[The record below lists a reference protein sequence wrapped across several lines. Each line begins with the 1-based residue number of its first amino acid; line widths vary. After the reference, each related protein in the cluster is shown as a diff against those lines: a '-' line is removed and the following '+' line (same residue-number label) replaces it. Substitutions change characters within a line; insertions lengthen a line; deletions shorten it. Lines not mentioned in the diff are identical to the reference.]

1 MQYEK
6 NERDMNILKHELLIS
21 YPSGQKEKLVS
32 TLIDFGQPGG
42 HSSMSR
48 LVGWPVALG
57 VKLILQNRIKGRG
70 VLIPTTPDIY
80 EPILAELKA
89 LGVNFKEE
97 KNLIN

>member
-1 MQYEK
+1 
-6 NERDMNILKHELLIS
+6 
-21 YPSGQKEKLVS
+21 
-32 TLIDFGQPGG
+32 
-42 HSSMSR
+42 MSR

-57 VKLILQNRIKGRG
+57 VKLILQNRINGRG

>member
-1 MQYEK
+1 
-6 NERDMNILKHELLIS
+6 
-21 YPSGQKEKLVS
+21 
-32 TLIDFGQPGG
+32 
-42 HSSMSR
+42 MSR